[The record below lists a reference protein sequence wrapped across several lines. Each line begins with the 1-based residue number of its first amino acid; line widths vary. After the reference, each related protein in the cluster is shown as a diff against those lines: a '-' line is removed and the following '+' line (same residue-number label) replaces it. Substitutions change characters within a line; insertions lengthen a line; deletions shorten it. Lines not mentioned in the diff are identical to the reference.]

1 MFPMSVTERYT
12 LSYLPDHS
20 VSTVYC
26 FAPEAPADGAPLV
39 MMWPGF
45 GMGAR
50 YYRPL
55 ARELAER
62 GYNVA
67 IGELRGQGTNS
78 TTAMPDNQWGYHN
91 LASEDYP
98 RAIEA
103 AKKELGLPR
112 DYPTVMLTHS
122 MGGQVGSMFLA
133 RPEAKELN
141 LQGLM
146 GVGTGSPYHRGF
158 TGRAYVRALL
168 GGQLMGQVA
177 KLRGFWPGGALD
189 IAGYGRQSGRHV
201 YEWSLFNRTNSIA
214 NLAGQDINYAEE
226 IKNVRVPVLLTRFT
240 NDTECTLASCEY
252 LLSHLE
258 KAPRKA
264 EELSGNLG
272 HNRWAREPQII
283 ADRFERF
290 VSGLGHEV
298 L

>member
-1 MFPMSVTERYT
+1 MSVTERYT

-26 FAPEAPADGAPLV
+26 FDPEEPADGAPLV

-55 ARELAER
+55 ARELAAR
-62 GYNVA
+62 GYYVA

-78 TTAMPDNQWGYHN
+78 TKALPDNQWGYHN

-103 AKKELGLPR
+103 AKQELGLPR
-112 DYPTVMLTHS
+112 DHPTFMLTHS

-141 LQGLM
+141 LKGLM
-146 GVGTGSPYHRGF
+146 GVGTGSPYYRGF
-158 TGRAYVRALL
+158 QGRAFVRALL

-214 NLAGQDINYAEE
+214 NLAGQDIDYAAA
-226 IKNVRVPVLLTRFT
+226 IKKVDVPVLLTRFT
-240 NDTECTLASCEY
+240 NDDECTLASCEY
-252 LLSHLE
+252 LLAHLT

-264 EELSGNLG
+264 EELSGGLG

-283 ADRFERF
+283 ANRFEQF
-290 VSGLGHEV
+290 VAEATN
-298 L
+298 